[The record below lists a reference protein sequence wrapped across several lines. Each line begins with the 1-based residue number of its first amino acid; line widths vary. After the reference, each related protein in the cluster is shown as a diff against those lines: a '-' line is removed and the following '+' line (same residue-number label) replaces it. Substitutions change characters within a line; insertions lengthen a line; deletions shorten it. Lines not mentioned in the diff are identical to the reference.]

1 MCIRDSI
8 EIDPKIVAAARTY
21 FDMNEPNL
29 NVIIQDGRFALA
41 NSPNR
46 YDIIS
51 VDAYRPPYIPW
62 HMTTREFF
70 QIVYDHLEDDGAMA
84 INVGRAPS
92 DRRLIEALVGTIK
105 SVFPSVYVMDLPN
118 SFNSIVFASRQPTGV
133 ENLQQNF
140 AALVQQPQTP
150 ALLLD
155 TMAITLTNLQPTP
168 QSDTVFTDDLTS
180 IEWLTNDLV
189 MDFFTSSEMEGIQP

>member
-1 MCIRDSI
+1 M
-8 EIDPKIVAAARTY
+8 
-21 FDMNEPNL
+21 
-29 NVIIQDGRFALA
+29 
-41 NSPNR
+41 
-46 YDIIS
+46 
-51 VDAYRPPYIPW
+51 
-62 HMTTREFF
+62 
-70 QIVYDHLEDDGAMA
+70 
-84 INVGRAPS
+84 
-92 DRRLIEALVGTIK
+92 
-105 SVFPSVYVMDLPN
+105 
-118 SFNSIVFASRQPTGV
+118 
-133 ENLQQNF
+133 QQNF